1 MAAVVTSVNA
11 SPTGGVPKPPVL
23 FARLHATGVDGDRQN
38 NLKYHGGPMRAV
50 CLYSQ
55 DRIDALNDEGHPIT
69 PGSIGENVTIR
80 GLDWDMIVPGV
91 RLAIGDVIRLEV
103 TEYTVPCNKIA
114 DSFVR
119 ADILRVGQKANP
131 GWSRVYTKVL
141 AEGVVS
147 VGDAVRVLTKD
158 EA

>member
-1 MAAVVTSVNA
+1 MPAIVTSVNA

-23 FARLHATGVDGDRQN
+23 FAYVHVGGVDGDKQN

-80 GLDWDMIVPGV
+80 GLDWDAMIPGV
-91 RLAIGDVIRLEV
+91 RVAIGDVVRLEV
-103 TEYTVPCNKIA
+103 TQYTVPCSKIA
-114 DSFVR
+114 DSFLR
-119 ADILRVGQKANP
+119 ADILRVGQPSNP
-131 GWSRVYTKVL
+131 GWSRLYTKVL
-141 AEGVVS
+141 AEGVVR
-147 VGDAVRVLTKD
+147 VGDAVRILTENDK
-158 EA
+158 

>member
-1 MAAVVTSVNA
+1 MPVVTSVNA

-23 FARLHATGVDGDRQN
+23 FAYIRVGGVDGDKQN

-80 GLDWDMIVPGV
+80 GLDWDTVVPGV
-91 RLAIGDVIRLEV
+91 RLAIGDAVRLEV
-103 TEYTVPCNKIA
+103 TEYTVPCSKIA
-114 DSFVR
+114 GSFIR
-119 ADILRVGQKANP
+119 ADILRVGQPANP

-141 AEGVVS
+141 AEGVVR
-147 VGDAVRVLTKD
+147 VGDAVRLITED
-158 EA
+158 NA